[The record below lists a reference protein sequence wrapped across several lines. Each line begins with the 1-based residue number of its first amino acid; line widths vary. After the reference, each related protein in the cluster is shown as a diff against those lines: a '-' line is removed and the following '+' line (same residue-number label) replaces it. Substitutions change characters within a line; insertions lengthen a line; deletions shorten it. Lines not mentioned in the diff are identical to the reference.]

1 MSESR
6 FALPSFLRS
15 GLRISLLALPLAAC
29 QPGGAKD
36 KPAEEAPPIPVDAAL
51 IDSAPLVAAY
61 RGTATLSAE
70 GAATVVAR
78 TAGVIEA
85 IAVEE
90 GDRVEGGAVLAQL
103 DTERLEL
110 EADRARAQLDKL
122 VADVE
127 RAERVHARGLISNEQ
142 YEQLRFER
150 DAAKAAFELAA
161 LSVREA
167 VIRAPF
173 SGVISRRH
181 IKVGNMIGVG
191 TAAFDIVKLEPL
203 EAELYV
209 PERDLGK
216 LQPGHAAT
224 LQVDAYGDR
233 AFEGRVVRVSPVV
246 DAATGTVKVTVEMNP
261 AQPELKPGMFGRV
274 QIAYDRRENAVRV
287 PAVAVLTEDA
297 QSTVFVVEDGH
308 ARKRSLRLG
317 YQDGGYFEVL
327 EGLSV
332 GHAVVTTGQS
342 NLRDNARVTIVGGS
356 AAPADEAPAE
366 AAAAPVP
373 AADEPG

>member
-1 MSESR
+1 MSDLSTHGST
-6 FALPSFLRS
+6 ALRA
-15 GLRISLLALPLAAC
+15 GLWLSLLALAAC

-36 KPAEEAPPIPVDAAL
+36 KAAEETPPIPVDASL

-78 TAGVIEA
+78 TAGVIEV

-90 GDRVEGGAVLAQL
+90 GDRVQTGAILARL
-103 DTERLEL
+103 DTERLQL
-110 EADRARAQLDKL
+110 EADRAKAQLDKL
-122 VADVE
+122 IADVA

-150 DAAKAAFELAA
+150 DATKAAFDLAA

-181 IKVGNMIGVG
+181 IKTGNMISVG
-191 TAAFDIVKLEPL
+191 SPAFDLVKLEPL

-216 LQPGHAAT
+216 LKPGHAAT
-224 LQVDAYGDR
+224 LQVDAYGERVFD
-233 AFEGRVVRVSPVV
+233 GRVARVSPVV
-246 DAATGTVKVTVEMNP
+246 DAATGTVKVTVEMTP
-261 AQPELKPGMFGRV
+261 GQTELKPGMFGRV
-274 QIAYDRRENAVRV
+274 EIAYDRREDAIRV
-287 PAVAVLTEDA
+287 PAAAVLTEDA
-297 QSTVFVVEDGH
+297 RATVFVVEDGH
-308 ARKRSLRLG
+308 ARKRNISLG
-317 YQDGGYFEVL
+317 YQDGGYYEVI

-332 GHAVVTTGQS
+332 GNAVVTTGQS
-342 NLRDNARVTIVGGS
+342 NLRDNARVTVVGGS
-356 AAPADEAPAE
+356 AA
-366 AAAAPVP
+366 AAQITPAPVSS
-373 AADEPG
+373 DEQS

>member
-1 MSESR
+1 MTDRSLR
-6 FALPSFLRS
+6 FFPALRA
-15 GLRISLLALPLAAC
+15 GLLLGLLALAAC

-36 KPAEEAPPIPVDAAL
+36 KKVEEAPPIPVDAAL
-51 IDSAPLVAAY
+51 IDSAPLIAAY

-90 GDRVEGGAVLAQL
+90 GDRVETGATLARL
-103 DTERLEL
+103 DTERLQL
-110 EADRARAQLDKL
+110 EADRAKAQLDKL
-122 VADVE
+122 VADVA

-150 DAAKAAFELAA
+150 DAAKAAYDLAA

-181 IKVGNMIGVG
+181 IKVGNMISVG
-191 TAAFDIVKLEPL
+191 SPAFDLVKLEPL

-216 LQPGHAAT
+216 LKPGHVAT

-233 AFEGRVVRVSPVV
+233 VFEGRVARVSPVV

-261 AQPELKPGMFGRV
+261 GQAELKPGMFGRV
-274 QIAYDRRENAVRV
+274 EIAYDRREDAIRV
-287 PAVAVLTEDA
+287 PASAVITEDA
-297 QSTVFVVEDGH
+297 QATVFVVEDGH

-317 YQDGGYFEVL
+317 YQDGGYYEVL

-332 GHAVVTTGQS
+332 GNAVVTTGQS
-342 NLRDNARVTIVGGS
+342 NLRDNARVTVVGGS
-356 AAPADEAPAE
+356 AAAAQG
-366 AAAAPVP
+366 AAAA
-373 AADEPG
+373 ASEEKS